1 MNKQELIS
9 MYERISN
16 FSENV
21 STKKVIKN
29 IQQLNDQPKP
39 VLPKTVAIW
48 LETCKDN
55 NKQLRESLNFMPF
68 GADFWLSNSEN
79 QDIFAR
85 AWLDGYTVDE
95 EKRYTVKVKADLGQY
110 LGKYYLNNEK
120 LTPQFIK
127 TRKDEGSVFTKKE
140 LEEAGFGWV
149 FDCEGVEVQEV
160 E

>member
-16 FSENV
+16 FAETV

-68 GADFWLSNSEN
+68 GANFWLSNSEN
-79 QDIFAR
+79 QELFAR
-85 AWLDGYTVDE
+85 AWLDGYVADKE
-95 EKRYTVKVKADLGQY
+95 DRYTIKLIKMRQY
-110 LGKYYLNNEK
+110 LHRIGNDFFFDVYAKPKDNSV
-120 LTPQFIK
+120 FVF
-127 TRKDEGSVFTKKE
+127 TRKD
-140 LEEAGFGWV
+140 LENAGFGWV
-149 FDCEGVEVQEV
+149 FDCPGFEVQEV
-160 E
+160 EL

>member
-16 FSENV
+16 LAETV

-68 GADFWLSNSEN
+68 GANFWLSNSEN
-79 QDIFAR
+79 QELFAR
-85 AWLDGYTVDE
+85 AWLDGYVADKE
-95 EKRYTVKVKADLGQY
+95 DRYTI
-110 LGKYYLNNEK
+110 K
-120 LTPQFIK
+120 LIK
-127 TRKDEGSVFTKKE
+127 TRQYLHRIGNDFFFDVYAKPKDNSVFVFTRKY
-140 LEEAGFGWV
+140 LENAGFGWV
-149 FDCEGVEVQEV
+149 FDCPGFEVQEV
-160 E
+160 EL